1 MKKNLTSLLA
11 AALTLGALSAQAQIT
26 LDGVINA
33 NEIGTGPGKY
43 VSLGKAFAGPHND
56 QGFGGFGLLQL
67 YGANTPGKFYVG
79 IAGSTE
85 PSNNN
90 FQLYLDLPNKTGVPV
105 GTALPAIAGA
115 TTPFGTFTAAN
126 GDVHSI
132 GGTKMEF
139 EVDAAIALSGTG
151 LVYGAVYK
159 SATTAVAKSLS
170 DPTAAYSTDGTA
182 EVLDPATTTGDY
194 ALFAK
199 TRLAYKAPA
208 GNITTNPGNDSGG
221 GAGSLAL
228 EYEFDAKSLGLP
240 SGASIVKML
249 VAYVSPDAYWSSD
262 VIPAI
267 TGAETGLGKG
277 NLGFSPN
284 FTALAGTQVTTLN
297 LVALSSRQADE
308 TAVAMSVF
316 PNPAQGQSTIAYR
329 VLDRSQSVS
338 IKVTDLVGRNVRTL
352 LNGVQPAG
360 IHELKVPAADL
371 AAGTYLVKVQV
382 GERTATRKLVLN

>member
-11 AALTLGALSAQAQIT
+11 AALMLGAVSAQAQIT

-33 NEIGTGPGKY
+33 NEIGTGTGKY
-43 VSLGKAFAGPHND
+43 VSLGSAFTGAHND
-56 QGFGGFGLLQL
+56 QGFGGFGLLRL
-67 YGANTPGKFYVG
+67 YGANTPGKLYVG

-85 PSNNN
+85 PSKNN
-90 FQLYLDLPNKTGVPV
+90 FQLYMDLPNKSGVPV
-105 GTALPAIAGA
+105 GTPLPSIAGS
-115 TTPFGTFTAAN
+115 TTPFGTFTASN

-139 EVDAAIALSGTG
+139 EVDAAIALNGTG
-151 LVYGAVYK
+151 EVYGAVYK
-159 SATTAVAKSLS
+159 SATTGVAKSLGDGVS
-170 DPTAAYSTDGTA
+170 AYDTNGTA
-182 EVLDPATTTGDY
+182 DLLEPAATTGDF

-199 TRLAYKAPA
+199 TRMAYKAPA
-208 GNITTNPGNDSGG
+208 GNITTNPGNDNGG

-240 SGASIVKML
+240 SGASIVKLM

-277 NLGFSPN
+277 NLGFSPD
-284 FTALAGTQVTTLN
+284 FTALAGTQVATMN

-308 TAVAMSVF
+308 TAVALSVF
-316 PNPAQGQSTIAYR
+316 PNPAQGLSTIAYR
-329 VLDRSQSVS
+329 VLDRSQPVS
-338 IKVTDLVGRNVRTL
+338 IMVTDLVGRNARTL
-352 LNGVQPAG
+352 LNGAQSVG
-360 IHELKVPAADL
+360 IHELKVQTGDL

-382 GERTATRKLVLN
+382 GERSATRKLVLN